1 MNTIL
6 LVDDEPH
13 VRALVRDVLEMSDYR
28 VVEAGSAAEAEV
40 VEASWSED
48 IDLLLT
54 DVRMPGLTGPE
65 LAAKL
70 RARRPDMK
78 VIYMSAFTAADMVS
92 QGIDIA
98 LGVAVIT
105 KPFTVVALTET
116 VDGAMAA
123 QHAMACSV
131 GGGQSGE

>member
-28 VVEAGSAAEAEV
+28 VIEAGSAAEAEV

-54 DVRMPGLTGPE
+54 DVKMPGLTGPE

-70 RARRPDMK
+70 KPRRPDMK

-98 LGVAVIT
+98 LGMAVIT
-105 KPFTVVALTET
+105 KPFTVAALTAT

-123 QHAMACSV
+123 QQAMAAV
-131 GGGQSGE
+131 GACRPGQ